1 MLFAQDIVKKVN
13 DKLAARE
20 RPGRILSLDEVVQMG
35 KENMVTAEDGFGG
48 KPSRKDL
55 YCIMVS
61 GDVSRPCL
69 ALMIRRSTPLALR
82 ESQRV

>member
-1 MLFAQDIVKKVN
+1 MN

-61 GDVSRPCL
+61 LCACRLGCV
-69 ALMIRRSTPLALR
+69 LMNPLVHLR
-82 ESQRV
+82 IDGKAKGRHVDA

>member
-1 MLFAQDIVKKVN
+1 MN

-20 RPGRILSLDEVVQMG
+20 RPGRVLSLDEVVQMG

-61 GDVSRPCL
+61 LCACRTGFV
-69 ALMIRRSTPLALR
+69 LMIPLVHLWLNGKAKGCD
-82 ESQRV
+82 VDA